1 MAKAV
6 VPVDRFQEKF
16 GEVSEKA
23 IREAMVPMIIEGEE
37 QVQHE

>member
-6 VPVDRFQEKF
+6 VPLDRFKEKF

-37 QVQHE
+37 QVRHE